1 MSTSTP
7 CGTASGR
14 RAAPTPTPAPTP
26 RRRPVA
32 AGCLKAL
39 AMLIQNP
46 ITHSPVPRMHL
57 APVKA
62 AGTLIV
68 HDRASGERF
77 RIYTPKFEAQFRAG
91 HRYGLWYACPANA
104 TGPQPASRG
113 FANAR
118 DAVDALKQGLWSLT
132 GPGAKAPPPLLRIIW
147 R

>member
-1 MSTSTP
+1 
-7 CGTASGR
+7 
-14 RAAPTPTPAPTP
+14 
-26 RRRPVA
+26 VA

-46 ITHSPVPRMHL
+46 ITHTPVPRMHL
-57 APVKA
+57 APVKT

-118 DAVDALKQGLWSLT
+118 DAVDALKQGLWSQT
-132 GPGAKAPPPLLRIIW
+132 GPVAKAPPPLLRIIW